1 MGAYKEMKKTFAKEY
16 KERSDEYSRRLFAWR
31 AEPSVVRV
39 GKPTNIAR
47 ARELGYKAKQGVLVA
62 RARVRGGAKKRR
74 HQDGGRKPSK
84 SGRFFTRA
92 KSMQAIA
99 EDRAARKF
107 PNYEVLNSYFVGHA
121 GTDSF
126 YEIILLNSNDPSIRK
141 DPGYAGVAS
150 SRGRAFKGMTRQGRI
165 HRGLA

>member
-1 MGAYKEMKKTFAKEY
+1 MGAYKEMKRTFAREY
-16 KERSDEYSRRLFAWR
+16 KERSSEYSQRLFAWR
-31 AEPSVVRV
+31 AEPSLVRID
-39 GKPTNIAR
+39 KPTNIAR

-62 RARVRGGAKKRR
+62 RARVRGGAKKRK

-99 EDRAARKF
+99 EERAARKF
-107 PNYEVLNSYFVGHA
+107 SNYEVLNSYFVGHA

-126 YEIILLNSNDPSIRK
+126 YEIILLNASDPAISHDASYR
-141 DPGYAGVAS
+141 GVVA
-150 SRGRAFKGMTRQGRI
+150 SRGRAFKGLTRQGKV